1 MTKFLATVDCEVD
14 WAVDSYAQMGDGY
27 KDIHFLSP
35 ELSSW
40 NHFAEFD
47 DVNEGLEAVTDRVH
61 QDDDGEDGGNE
72 MLPPGP
78 SGCPWQQLTL
88 LFQCFEDDEVN
99 DDKSD
104 ERYQTVSNRHQSPN
118 LNSLNLKLIVG
129 KYL

>member
-47 DVNEGLEAVTDRVH
+47 DVDEGLEAVTDRVH
-61 QDDDGEDGGNE
+61 QDDDGEDGGDE

-78 SGCPWQQLTL
+78 SGRP
-88 LFQCFEDDEVN
+88 
-99 DDKSD
+99 
-104 ERYQTVSNRHQSPN
+104 
-118 LNSLNLKLIVG
+118 G
-129 KYL
+129 